1 MSSLDDVFVE
11 DDPDE
16 EILGEILSG
25 RVKIPEPTG
34 EIRPRKKFE
43 KLKADDKI
51 LCSLAAVRAME
62 MKDHRES
69 KEIGPTELGRISP
82 VPEGTI
88 KTKISD
94 ISIVEKNDE
103 GKYYLP
109 GYELR
114 KAKKM
119 IEGDE

>member
-16 EILGEILSG
+16 EILGEILSE

-34 EIRPRKKFE
+34 EIRPQQEFDE
-43 KLKADDKI
+43 LDTEGKI
-51 LCSLAAVRAME
+51 VCSLAAVRAME

-88 KTKISD
+88 KGKISEID
-94 ISIVEKNDE
+94 IIEKTDE

-119 IEGDE
+119 IEGDQ